1 MRRASK
7 PVCSSRPR
15 GGPDMFKHLWK
26 VVLAASLLMF
36 FHSFYFWGGIGL
48 TPNVGDRV
56 LMQSARSMDLIGV
69 GFYTH
74 TGKAMM
80 GMLAPDAAQSYAAN
94 QVGQVYPSLD
104 GDKFMAADKI
114 RRAMNSMQ
122 SFSHVGA
129 PIALLLFVVL
139 YW

>member
-1 MRRASK
+1 M
-7 PVCSSRPR
+7 
-15 GGPDMFKHLWK
+15 MKHLWK

-56 LMQSARSMDLIGV
+56 LFQATKSMDLLLV

-80 GMLAPDAAQSYAAN
+80 GIVAPDAAQAYAAAE
-94 QVGQVYPSLD
+94 VGQVYPSLD
-104 GDKFMAADKI
+104 GDQYSAAQKIMAAMD
-114 RRAMNSMQ
+114 SMQ
-122 SFSHVGA
+122 SLSHTWA
-129 PIALLLFVVL
+129 PILLVVFIAL
-139 YW
+139 YWLRPKPLKSLGR

>member
-1 MRRASK
+1 
-7 PVCSSRPR
+7 
-15 GGPDMFKHLWK
+15 MFKHLWK
-26 VVLAASLLMF
+26 VALAASLLMF
-36 FHSFYFWGGIGL
+36 AHSFYFWGGIGL

-56 LMQSARSMDLIGV
+56 LMQSAKQFDLLGI

-80 GMLAPDAAQSYAAN
+80 GILAPDAAQTYAAN

-104 GDKFMAADKI
+104 GDKYTAAQKI
-114 RRAMNSMQ
+114 RAAMSSMQ

-129 PIALLLFVVL
+129 PIALIAFIAL
-139 YW
+139 YWLRPKPVRSLGR